1 MNKAV
6 VIVGP
11 TAVGK
16 TALAVKIAKEF
27 KGALV
32 SADSV
37 QVFKS
42 LDVISGK
49 DKDEFLDVEIYL
61 IDVVSP
67 FEPFSVSQFEKLGK
81 GFIKEITLSGKLPII
96 VGGTGLYVKSLIDG
110 ISTSSVAPDL
120 KLRNNLENLSLAE
133 LQKMLKKLS
142 AEAFNGMNESDIKNK
157 RRLIRKIEILSTR
170 IKNHELRIKNNDGFE
185 FLQIGLELPRE
196 ELRKRIDLRVDK
208 RIKEGALKEAKDL
221 FKNYEKLTQQVKDA
235 NGYKQLFEYFLG
247 KTTIEQAMEKWK
259 ISEYRHAKNQMTW
272 FKKDKRILWFDADK
286 KNLFEA
292 VSSKIDTFMQG

>member
-32 SADSV
+32 SPDSV

-142 AEAFNGMNESDIKNK
+142 AETFNGMNESDIKNK

-235 NGYKQLFEYFLG
+235 NGYKQLFEHFLG

-292 VSSKIDTFMQG
+292 VSSKTDTFIQG